1 MCFVVARLVLF
12 AGAIV
17 GLAIWI
23 AGLIGYLAPQE
34 QEQIRQAQA
43 KIVLERLVSLVD
55 AQTEQLER
63 LATSAANRPGL
74 GEALIR
80 GLPDIQR
87 LALEADFSLLLPGG
101 IATRIYKLGEAEL
114 EPDAAMP
121 ITFATLDLIERVE
134 SGDVPPAESFV
145 QGDQRLLRLA
155 RPIKKDDQ
163 IVGTLVIV
171 TDQDLTLTPLS
182 SATGLGRVSLIQR
195 FDGANAQTIFATGQ
209 GEGDLLSADT
219 RHPYWK
225 LQIQP
230 SSALAAQLGIN
241 TTAAIL
247 FAALAV
253 MLALSGGMV
262 ALVLTRRQ
270 TLNDL
275 AALTQ
280 HVLASHRE
288 PGLQPP
294 DFADPAMA
302 KAALALGVKSAVRPD
317 PVAAMTFDEP
327 DEPAPLAHE
336 PKPEKSQLT
345 DSPEDSLEELLPVE
359 PTEQPQSASDPS
371 ITPNEPDAPDLAP
384 LEFPGFSETT
394 PPKTAQP
401 EETTPAEIETIALQ
415 ADVSLTDQGSFSM
428 SSDFTPD
435 ARMFRAYDIRGVVTA
450 GFNTDL
456 AYAVGKA
463 LASEAAAQGQSKV
476 ITGGDGRLSTP
487 ELKQALNQGVQS
499 AGLDVIDI
507 GIVPTPL
514 VYYACSVSETQ
525 TGIMV
530 TGSHNPKDYNG
541 FKMMIAG
548 VTLAGDEIQ
557 DLLRRIETRD
567 WIDGNGGLETRDYV
581 PAYIDEVAER
591 IQLTRKPSIVIDC
604 GNGVAGMMAQQF
616 FERLGCQVDAL
627 YTEVDGNFP
636 NHHPDPSK
644 PANVAEL
651 QARVKSLKADIG
663 FAFDGDGDRVGVI
676 TAAGENVFAD
686 RLMML
691 LGMDVASRNP
701 GEPILYDVK
710 CSRHLGEL
718 IRDAGGQPVM
728 WKTGHS
734 LVKRKMKEVNAPLGG
749 EMSGHVFFKENW
761 HGFDD
766 ALYTAARVLELTDR
780 KQHSMDEMLASL
792 PSDVSTPEINLTVT
806 DEGKFKIVEKLANLG
821 WFEGGDLSTVD
832 GVRVD
837 YPDGFG
843 LVRASNTTPVL
854 VLRFEAENETA
865 LDRIRD
871 QFKTQLT
878 LVEPDLSLD
887 F

>member
-1 MCFVVARLVLF
+1 
-12 AGAIV
+12 
-17 GLAIWI
+17 
-23 AGLIGYLAPQE
+23 
-34 QEQIRQAQA
+34 
-43 KIVLERLVSLVD
+43 
-55 AQTEQLER
+55 T
-63 LATSAANRPGL
+63 
-74 GEALIR
+74 
-80 GLPDIQR
+80 
-87 LALEADFSLLLPGG
+87 
-101 IATRIYKLGEAEL
+101 
-114 EPDAAMP
+114 
-121 ITFATLDLIERVE
+121 
-134 SGDVPPAESFV
+134 
-145 QGDQRLLRLA
+145 
-155 RPIKKDDQ
+155 
-163 IVGTLVIV
+163 
-171 TDQDLTLTPLS
+171 
-182 SATGLGRVSLIQR
+182 
-195 FDGANAQTIFATGQ
+195 
-209 GEGDLLSADT
+209 
-219 RHPYWK
+219 
-225 LQIQP
+225 
-230 SSALAAQLGIN
+230 
-241 TTAAIL
+241 
-247 FAALAV
+247 
-253 MLALSGGMV
+253 

-294 DFADPAMA
+294 NFADPAMA
-302 KAALALGVKSAVRPD
+302 KAALALGVKSAVRPVRPD

-327 DEPAPLAHE
+327 DEPAPLDQDPKLE
-336 PKPEKSQLT
+336 PNPVADPLT
-345 DSPEDSLEELLPVE
+345 ESPADLLEEPVPVE
-359 PTEQPQSASDPS
+359 SAEQAQSASDPS

-394 PPKTAQP
+394 PPKTAKP

-487 ELKQALNQGVQS
+487 ALKQALNQGIQS

-548 VTLAGDEIQ
+548 DTLAGDEIQ
-557 DLLRRIETRD
+557 DLLRRIEAKD
-567 WIDGNGGLETRDYV
+567 WINGNGGLETRDYV
-581 PAYIDEVAER
+581 PAYMDEVAER
-591 IQLTRKPSIVIDC
+591 IQLKQKPSIVIDC
-604 GNGVAGMMAQQF
+604 GNGVAGMMAQHF
-616 FERLGCQVDAL
+616 FERLGCKVDAL

-651 QARVKSLKADIG
+651 QARVKSLNADIG

-718 IRDAGGQPVM
+718 IRDAGGQPLM

-792 PSDVSTPEINLTVT
+792 PGDVSTPEINLSVT
-806 DEGKFKIVEKLANLG
+806 DEGKFKIIEKLANLG

>member
-1 MCFVVARLVLF
+1 MCFVVSRLVLF
-12 AGAIV
+12 AGAII
-17 GLAIWI
+17 GLVLWI
-23 AGLIGYLAPQE
+23 GALIGYLAPQE

-43 KIVLERLVSLVD
+43 RIVLERLVSLVD

-74 GEALIR
+74 GDALIR
-80 GLPDIQR
+80 GLPEIQR

-101 IATRIYKLGEAEL
+101 IATRIYQLGEAEL

-134 SGDVPPAESFV
+134 SGDVPPAESFI
-145 QGDQRLLRLA
+145 QNDQRLLRLA
-155 RPIKKDDQ
+155 RPIKKGEQ

-209 GEGDLLSADT
+209 GEGELLSADT
-219 RHPYWK
+219 QHPYWT

-230 SSALAAQLGIN
+230 SSALAAELGIN
-241 TTAAIL
+241 TTAAISFAVL
-247 FAALAV
+247 AVLLALAGGLAALY
-253 MLALSGGMV
+253 
-262 ALVLTRRQ
+262 LTRRQ
-270 TLNDL
+270 TLHDL
-275 AALTQ
+275 AMLTQ

-302 KAALALGVKSAVRPD
+302 KAALALGVKSTPRSIQPE
-317 PVAAMTFDEP
+317 PISSMTLEEP
-327 DEPAPLAHE
+327 DEPAPLAPE
-336 PKPEKSQLT
+336 PAEQS
-345 DSPEDSLEELLPVE
+345 V
-359 PTEQPQSASDPS
+359 TESDPS
-371 ITPNEPDAPDLAP
+371 VTPNQPDAPELAP
-384 LEFPGFSETT
+384 LEFPRFSESNLEKGSHTD
-394 PPKTAQP
+394 ASP

-415 ADVSLTDQGSFSM
+415 ADVPLTDQGSFSM
-428 SSDFTPD
+428 SSDFILD

-456 AYAVGKA
+456 AFAVGKA
-463 LASEAAAQGQSKV
+463 LASEAAAKGQTKV

-487 ELKQALNQGVQS
+487 ELKQALNQGIQS

-514 VYYACSVSETQ
+514 VYYACNVSETQ

-541 FKMMIAG
+541 FKMMVAG

-557 DLLRRIETRD
+557 DLLRRIHEGD
-567 WIDGNGGLETRDYV
+567 WIDGQGGMESRDYV
-581 PAYIDEVAER
+581 PAYMDEVAER
-591 IQLTRKPSIVIDC
+591 IQLKQKPSIVIDC

-651 QARVKSLKADIG
+651 QARVKSLNADIG

-718 IRDAGGQPVM
+718 IRDAGGQPLM

-749 EMSGHVFFKENW
+749 EMSGHIFFKENW

-780 KQHSMDEMLASL
+780 TQQSMDDMLSSL
-792 PSDVSTPEINLTVT
+792 PTDVSTPEINLAVT
-806 DEGKFKIVEKLANLG
+806 DEGKFRTVEKLANLG

-878 LVEPDLSLD
+878 LVEPELSLD

>member
-219 RHPYWK
+219 RHPHWK

-253 MLALSGGMV
+253 LLALSGGLV

-280 HVLASHRE
+280 YVLASHRE

-294 DFADPAMA
+294 DFADPALA

-456 AYAVGKA
+456 AYAVGKV

-487 ELKQALNQGVQS
+487 ELKQALNQGIQS

-514 VYYACSVSETQ
+514 VYYASSVSETQ

-557 DLLRRIETRD
+557 DLLRRIEARD

-627 YTEVDGNFP
+627 YTEVNGNFP

-651 QARVKSLKADIG
+651 QARVKSVNADIG

-780 KQHSMDEMLASL
+780 KQRSLDEMLASL

-854 VLRFEAENETA
+854 VLRFEAENKTA

>member
-1 MCFVVARLVLF
+1 MCFVVSRLVLF
-12 AGAIV
+12 AGAII
-17 GLAIWI
+17 GLVLWI
-23 AGLIGYLAPQE
+23 AALIGYLAPQE

-43 KIVLERLVSLVD
+43 RIVLERLVSLVD

-74 GEALIR
+74 GDALIR
-80 GLPDIQR
+80 GLPEIQR

-101 IATRIYKLGEAEL
+101 IATRIYQLGEAEL

-134 SGDVPPAESFV
+134 SGDVPPAESFI
-145 QGDQRLLRLA
+145 QNDQRLLRLA
-155 RPIKKDDQ
+155 RPIKKGEQ

-209 GEGDLLSADT
+209 GEGELLSADT
-219 RHPYWK
+219 QHPYWT

-230 SSALAAQLGIN
+230 SSALAAELGIN
-241 TTAAIL
+241 TKAAISFAVL
-247 FAALAV
+247 AVLLALAGGLAALN
-253 MLALSGGMV
+253 
-262 ALVLTRRQ
+262 LTRRQ
-270 TLNDL
+270 TLHDL
-275 AALTQ
+275 AVLTQ

-302 KAALALGVKSAVRPD
+302 KAALALGVKSTPRSVQPE
-317 PVAAMTFDEP
+317 PISSMTFEEP
-327 DEPAPLAHE
+327 DEPAPLAPE
-336 PKPEKSQLT
+336 PAEQS
-345 DSPEDSLEELLPVE
+345 V
-359 PTEQPQSASDPS
+359 TESDPS
-371 ITPNEPDAPDLAP
+371 VTPNQPDAPELEP
-384 LEFPGFSETT
+384 LDFPGFSESNLEKGPHTD
-394 PPKTAQP
+394 ASP

-415 ADVSLTDQGSFSM
+415 ADVPLTDQGSFSM

-456 AYAVGKA
+456 AFAVGKA
-463 LASEAAAQGQSKV
+463 LASEAAAKGQTKV
-476 ITGGDGRLSTP
+476 ITGGDGRLRTP
-487 ELKQALNQGVQS
+487 ELKQALNQGIQS

-514 VYYACSVSETQ
+514 VYYACNVSETQ

-541 FKMMIAG
+541 FKMMVAG

-557 DLLRRIETRD
+557 DLLRRIHEGD
-567 WIDGNGGLETRDYV
+567 WIDGQGGMENRDYV
-581 PAYIDEVAER
+581 PAYMDEVAER
-591 IQLTRKPSIVIDC
+591 IQLKQKPSIVIDC

-651 QARVKSLKADIG
+651 QARVKSLNADIG

-718 IRDAGGQPVM
+718 IRDAGGQPLM

-749 EMSGHVFFKENW
+749 EMSGHIFFKENW

-780 KQHSMDEMLASL
+780 TQQSMDDMLSSL
-792 PSDVSTPEINLTVT
+792 PTDVSTPEINLAVT
-806 DEGKFKIVEKLANLG
+806 DEGKFKTVEKLANLG

-878 LVEPDLSLD
+878 LVEPELSLD